1 MNVGV
6 LKFGGSTFATP
17 SRYAEVAD
25 LIRRRAAETGA
36 GQVVVVSAMPGDT
49 ERLRERVHAAC
60 AVPGQ
65 DALVSL
71 LPMADTMSALLLA
84 AALNAGERVAE
95 VLPGPATGF
104 TTTGSALWGTLTGI
118 DPAPLRDALRRNRCV
133 ILPGG
138 QASDR
143 SGRPTW
149 LGKNSSDL
157 SAVAAAVATGAARC
171 EIFSD
176 VEGVYSCDP
185 RVVAESRLLGEIPY
199 ALARRLT
206 RYGAKVL
213 HPGAVRLAARHDV
226 RIVCA
231 GNTPPYRR
239 GSVIGDAGP
248 AEGRG
253 AVVLNRL
260 SRAFAYP
267 SPALAEDAAAALAGE
282 GINALA
288 TRAGGGPV
296 VLVIGG
302 YVDLGEVGE
311 RLGVA
316 LGDPAGIPVIEIVGE
331 RAEVHLAEDEEAS
344 VALARSL
351 HARLL
356 PLLARS

>member
-1 MNVGV
+1 M

-17 SRYAEVAD
+17 SRYREVAAM
-25 LIRRRAAETGA
+25 IRRRAAESGE

-49 ERLRERVHAAC
+49 ERLRQRVHAAC

-65 DALVSL
+65 NALVSL

-84 AALNAGERVAE
+84 AALDAEGRVAE
-95 VLPGPATGF
+95 VLTGQATGF
-104 TTTGSALWGTLTGI
+104 TTRGSPLWATLSGI
-118 DPAPLRDALRRNRCV
+118 DPAPLRDALRRGSCV
-133 ILPGG
+133 VLPGG
-138 QASDR
+138 QAGDE

-157 SAVAAAVATGAARC
+157 SAVAAAVATGAAHC

-176 VEGVYSCDP
+176 VDGVYSCDP
-185 RVVAESRLLGEIPY
+185 RVVEESRLLGEVAYP
-199 ALARRLT
+199 LAQRLT

-213 HPGAVRLAARHDV
+213 HPEAVRLAARHGL

-231 GNTPPYRR
+231 ANTPPYRR
-239 GSVIGDAGP
+239 GSVIGGIDS
-248 AEGRG
+248 AEEPG

-260 SRAFAYP
+260 SRAFTSP
-267 SPALAEDAAAALAGE
+267 SVSSAEETAAQLAAE

-288 TRAGGGPV
+288 AHTRKGPV

-302 YVDLGEVGE
+302 YVDLGEVCE
-311 RLGVA
+311 RRGVA
-316 LGDPAGIPVIEIVGE
+316 LGGPAGIPVVGIEGE
-331 RAEVHLAEDEEAS
+331 RVEVHLADDEAAG

-351 HARLL
+351 HGRLL
-356 PLLARS
+356 PSLAPS